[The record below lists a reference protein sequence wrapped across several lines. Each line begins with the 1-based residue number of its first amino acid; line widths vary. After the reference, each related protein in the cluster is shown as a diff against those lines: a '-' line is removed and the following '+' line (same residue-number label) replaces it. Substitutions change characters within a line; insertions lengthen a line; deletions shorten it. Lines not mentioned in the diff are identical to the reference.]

1 MVHTHT
7 FEARD
12 METATDIDR
21 AELLGRSTL
30 NAGEYLGL
38 KRGEIAEIVGRDR
51 SSIQRKGIDAES
63 KSGEF
68 SLLLIRIYRSLY
80 ALFGGNQV
88 NIKHFIDTHNRGTGG
103 VPREQMRSAV
113 GIVTVCQYLDAMRGK
128 G

>member
-1 MVHTHT
+1 
-7 FEARD
+7 
-12 METATDIDR
+12 METATGIDK

-38 KRGEIAEIVGRDR
+38 KREEIAEIVGRDR
-51 SSIQRKGIDAES
+51 SSIQRKGIDPGT
-63 KSGEF
+63 KSGES

-88 NIKHFIDTHNRGTGG
+88 NIKHFIDTQNRGTGG
-103 VPREQMRSAV
+103 VPREQMRSIV
-113 GIVTVCQYLDAMRGK
+113 GLVTVCQYLDAMRGK

>member
-1 MVHTHT
+1 
-7 FEARD
+7 

-38 KRGEIAEIVGRDR
+38 KREEIAEIVGRDR
-51 SSIQRKGIDAES
+51 SSIQRKGIDPKS
-63 KSGEF
+63 KSGES

-88 NIKHFIDTHNRGTGG
+88 NIKHFIDTQNRGTGG
-103 VPREQMRSAV
+103 LPREQMRSTV
-113 GIVTVCQYLDAMRGK
+113 GLVTVCQYLDAMRGK